1 MVVLYRNRES
11 VLPKK
16 SKKLFVTSVYLRKHL
31 CQTLENKKIKPFSYL
46 PFLYSSIRL
55 SKNEFRY
62 RWLSSTKLTAKILTS
77 TITLSGLEDETQWSE
92 NDFEGSSK
100 ASEGENKEAKQNGS
114 DEKEMALQALNLL

>member
-16 SKKLFVTSVYLRKHL
+16 IIRYFGVFAETLMPN
-31 CQTLENKKIKPFSYL
+31 LENKKIKPFSYL